1 MSINFD
7 RDIFL
12 SETFLYVAITNIN
25 EGRSPQIQALS
36 STQNEL
42 MGVLCER
49 GKIMKIIFYVSFLR
63 KICNNIFGKKLFY
76 KPITQL

>member
-12 SETFLYVAITNIN
+12 SETFLYVAITNVN
-25 EGRSPQIQALS
+25 EGRSPQIQA

-63 KICNNIFGKKLFY
+63 KDL
-76 KPITQL
+76 